1 MSHRLHILV
10 DALSMHNLSFLLL
23 QLFITIRLLQLPE
36 AHIGFPWVAQ
46 ILVITTNLRLILL
59 RTDLQDFDHNS
70 SQFDSLS
77 SLEIKGI
84 WLIWTYLRFLHD
96 EPQFI
101 DVVLIFV
108 FLFDY
113 CLVWLQLVYLMFLME
128 DWVDAIFGQER
139 LIGAEAA

>member
-1 MSHRLHILV
+1 
-10 DALSMHNLSFLLL
+10 
-23 QLFITIRLLQLPE
+23 
-36 AHIGFPWVAQ
+36 
-46 ILVITTNLRLILL
+46 
-59 RTDLQDFDHNS
+59 
-70 SQFDSLS
+70 
-77 SLEIKGI
+77 
-84 WLIWTYLRFLHD
+84 LRFLHD

-128 DWVDAIFGQER
+128 DRVDAIFGQER